1 MRELHVVG
9 LSPDGRSL
17 LLGASPDGKPSHAV
31 TVDARFDAAVRGS
44 LESHDGM
51 PRETLTPKDIQ
62 ARLRAGASVEEVA
75 AVAGVPPARVAR
87 YAGPVLSER
96 QRVLG
101 NARAAR
107 QQSRRGS
114 SALVLERAVEAALA
128 MVANLRVETVDW
140 TAYRRPDTV
149 WVVRLGYV
157 ARGRGRSAEWALE
170 QGGVVRPLDPHALQ
184 LGHVDEPGVRPT
196 KVTAAAVKPGP
207 AGGATLA
214 RATPA
219 RATPARPTP
228 AGPPPASAPP
238 AKVVAARSPR
248 AGPLPTQ
255 VGGRGGTGS
264 ATPRAERTAA
274 RRRATR

>member
-75 AVAGVPPARVAR
+75 AAAGVPPARVAR

-196 KVTAAAVKPGP
+196 KVTTAAVKPGP
-207 AGGATLA
+207 AGGAKLA

-219 RATPARPTP
+219 RATPA
-228 AGPPPASAPP
+228 GPPPAPAPP
-238 AKVVAARSPR
+238 AKVLAARSPR

-255 VGGRGGTGS
+255 AGGRGGNGS

>member
-1 MRELHVVG
+1 
-9 LSPDGRSL
+9 
-17 LLGASPDGKPSHAV
+17 
-31 TVDARFDAAVRGS
+31 
-44 LESHDGM
+44 
-51 PRETLTPKDIQ
+51 
-62 ARLRAGASVEEVA
+62 
-75 AVAGVPPARVAR
+75 
-87 YAGPVLSER
+87 
-96 QRVLG
+96 
-101 NARAAR
+101 
-107 QQSRRGS
+107 
-114 SALVLERAVEAALA
+114 VEAALA